1 MGVDLKPCK
10 AHSRSVKDLQVPVLT
25 NNANSENFFVV
36 VVAARFFHSRSK
48 TRLMQWF
55 SVKEVVYFVRV
66 CESHASG
73 A

>member
-1 MGVDLKPCK
+1 MPI
-10 AHSRSVKDLQVPVLT
+10 LT
-25 NNANSENFFVV
+25 NNANSENFFLF
-36 VVAARFFHSRSK
+36 VAARFFHSRSK

-55 SVKEVVYFVRV
+55 SVAEVIYFVRV

>member
-1 MGVDLKPCK
+1 M
-10 AHSRSVKDLQVPVLT
+10 HSRSVKDLQVPILT
-25 NNANSENFFVV
+25 NNANRENFFVV

-48 TRLMQWF
+48 ARLMQWF

>member
-1 MGVDLKPCK
+1 MPI
-10 AHSRSVKDLQVPVLT
+10 LT

-36 VVAARFFHSRSK
+36 VVSARFFHSRSK